1 MKIFTLLPIL
11 FLVGCGLFS
20 DDETI
25 DENSAKEPLTAEELF
40 NDAMDLF
47 VVKEFKG
54 AVEAFEEVDKEYPY
68 SPWAAQAQIMA
79 AYSAYRAQQ
88 YDDAIA
94 ILERFVKLNP
104 AHKRTPYAYYLR
116 ALCYYDQISDVA
128 RDQKMTRE
136 AEQALRDVIARYP
149 NSDYARDATLKLEL
163 TDDHLAGKE
172 MEIGRY
178 YLQRDE
184 YVAAINRFKFVVE
197 RFETTAHAP
206 EALHRLV
213 EAHLRIGLKD
223 EAKRYAAVLG
233 YNYPGS
239 DWYQF
244 SYAMLDGELDPESG
258 PPTSWKDWLPAL

>member
-1 MKIFTLLPIL
+1 MKYLILLPL
-11 FLVGCGLFS
+11 LALMGCGMFS
-20 DDETI
+20 DEETI
-25 DENSAKEPLTAEELF
+25 AENSEKVPLTAEELF

-47 VVKEFKG
+47 VGKEFKG
-54 AVEAFEEVDKEYPY
+54 AIEAFEEVDKEYPY

-79 AYSAYRAQQ
+79 AYSAYRATQ

-104 AHKRTPYAYYLR
+104 AHERTPYAYYLR
-116 ALCYYDQISDVA
+116 ALCYYDQISDVS

-149 NSDYARDATLKLEL
+149 NSDYARDSKLKLEL

-172 MEIGRY
+172 MTIGRY

-184 YVAAINRFKFVVE
+184 YVAAVNRFKHVLDKY
-197 RFETTAHAP
+197 ETTAHAP

-213 EAHLRIGLKD
+213 EAHLRLGLKE

-244 SYAMLDGELDPESG
+244 SYAMLEGELAPEDG
-258 PPTSWKDWLPAL
+258 PPSSWKDWLPAL